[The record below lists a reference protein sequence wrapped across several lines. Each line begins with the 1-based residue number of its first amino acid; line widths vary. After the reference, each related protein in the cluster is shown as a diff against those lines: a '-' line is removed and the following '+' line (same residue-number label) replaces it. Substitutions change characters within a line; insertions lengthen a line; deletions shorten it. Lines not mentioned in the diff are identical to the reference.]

1 MFIVTATNVTRDR
14 DTTNR
19 IEWNSLER
27 EDGTADYDVSVGI
40 NDFVIWRGSVN
51 RHKRDAGA
59 AALLRLIADKVE
71 ANGEPFHG

>member
-51 RHKRDAGA
+51 SI
-59 AALLRLIADKVE
+59 LLLLLFIIAKFTSASE
-71 ANGEPFHG
+71 KKP